1 MRSVGWVP
9 NPIGMTGILLRGHKD
24 TDTEGEGQVKTASET
39 GERQL
44 QAKDCQVLLTALRN
58 REEARRR
65 SPLQDSEG
73 AQPRQHL
80 DFELLAVRTVG
91 QYISEVSSHP
101 VWGTSLTATL
111 GNECSHEVE
120 MSLVCCRNMEAS
132 VAGVGVTEVIEGQR
146 GYLTGGEVTA
156 LYGQRSHVILFFRG
170 FTYTVFMAQRK
181 CVEEP
186 GLYQV
191 EEIILMIKS
200 FICSLGLFSSIVPM
214 HS

>member
-80 DFELLAVRTVG
+80 DFELLAVRQG
-91 QYISEVSSHP
+91 R
-101 VWGTSLTATL
+101 
-111 GNECSHEVE
+111 
-120 MSLVCCRNMEAS
+120 LVCYS
-132 VAGVGVTEVIEGQR
+132 PTVKR
-146 GYLTGGEVTA
+146 GHKESDTT
-156 LYGQRSHVILFFRG
+156 Q
-170 FTYTVFMAQRK
+170 
-181 CVEEP
+181 
-186 GLYQV
+186 
-191 EEIILMIKS
+191 
-200 FICSLGLFSSIVPM
+200 
-214 HS
+214 